1 MRAGLGTLGHDGC
14 VPRGISKCPNC
25 GEPVSPFAAGCAI
38 CGTNLEAARA
48 ELAAKRG
55 LRPQLP
61 TLRLSDDALRI
72 GVAVLAAVFSP
83 VMGALLS
90 GYFAYD
96 ADRNGRTRTRN
107 VMIFVLGFSLI
118 GAFAYA
124 RLWGGL
130 IFGV

>member
-1 MRAGLGTLGHDGC
+1 M
-14 VPRGISKCPNC
+14 PRSISKCPKC

-38 CGTNLEAARA
+38 CGTNLESARA
-48 ELAAKRG
+48 ELAARRAG
-55 LRPQLP
+55 RPQLP

-72 GVAVLAAVFSP
+72 GVAVLAALFSP

-96 ADRNGRTRTRN
+96 ADRNGRTATRN

-124 RLWGGL
+124 RIWGGL